1 MIPRF
6 RPRPSVPCG
15 ILEAEADSL
24 PILRSS
30 STALCAAIAAC
41 MVVSG
46 TPRAR
51 PTQGERTERRSATAR
66 QPSTRTPQGVILA
79 LLQPVEPRSAF
90 TRRLINTLSSRHE
103 HFPAPNLGWHVGS
116 RWSPA
121 ISRCSH
127 KAVSGL
133 MRGRLQACA
142 LAVVLSCAACDG
154 CLPDRGVR
162 PLPSAFCPSLAPGT
176 VVVLDRAMPG
186 FLCAVMSR
194 VPRGS
199 LGRFTL
205 ARRCAALLLR
215 GGGGGRDTRQGAARR
230 GMGCCKM
237 QEEGQFKRNPVVGV
251 LGYLQLL
258 PRGTGQRV
266 LNAPAAGAESGE
278 QLSGIAVAEALRKSI
293 TALYGEFVTVDGA
306 GVDYSALRASE
317 EFKAYV
323 ALASQLTRVDP
334 LSMDRNERLAFFINV
349 YNSLTIHA
357 VAALGG
363 PADLLSRLRLYAEA
377 SYQIGPHVYSLNDI
391 ENGVL
396 RGNRGA

>member
-1 MIPRF
+1 
-6 RPRPSVPCG
+6 
-15 ILEAEADSL
+15 
-24 PILRSS
+24 
-30 STALCAAIAAC
+30 
-41 MVVSG
+41 
-46 TPRAR
+46 
-51 PTQGERTERRSATAR
+51 
-66 QPSTRTPQGVILA
+66 
-79 LLQPVEPRSAF
+79 
-90 TRRLINTLSSRHE
+90 
-103 HFPAPNLGWHVGS
+103 
-116 RWSPA
+116 
-121 ISRCSH
+121 
-127 KAVSGL
+127 

-176 VVVLDRAMPG
+176 VVVLTEQCRACCVL
-186 FLCAVMSR
+186 LCHACR
-194 VPRGS
+194 AA

>member
-1 MIPRF
+1 M
-6 RPRPSVPCG
+6 
-15 ILEAEADSL
+15 
-24 PILRSS
+24 
-30 STALCAAIAAC
+30 
-41 MVVSG
+41 
-46 TPRAR
+46 
-51 PTQGERTERRSATAR
+51 
-66 QPSTRTPQGVILA
+66 
-79 LLQPVEPRSAF
+79 
-90 TRRLINTLSSRHE
+90 
-103 HFPAPNLGWHVGS
+103 
-116 RWSPA
+116 
-121 ISRCSH
+121 
-127 KAVSGL
+127 
-133 MRGRLQACA
+133 
-142 LAVVLSCAACDG
+142 
-154 CLPDRGVR
+154 
-162 PLPSAFCPSLAPGT
+162 
-176 VVVLDRAMPG
+176 
-186 FLCAVMSR
+186 
-194 VPRGS
+194 
-199 LGRFTL
+199 
-205 ARRCAALLLR
+205 
-215 GGGGGRDTRQGAARR
+215 
-230 GMGCCKM
+230 
-237 QEEGQFKRNPVVGV
+237 EGQFKRNPVVGV

-396 RGNRGA
+396 RGNRAPPTINPFPKKPFGSGDPRAELACKQVDPRIHFALNCAARGCPPIRFYKPDTVLETLDVAAKAFCASAEVTETPTPQVKLSQIFEWYAADFAPEGAEASEATTLEYVARYLDGERKAALERLVSAKHRGALTFVPYDWGLNAK